1 MFSVTSFRASIYLSY
16 IQHLKK
22 QCDSVGDA
30 KPRFSWERG
39 RRPAPPS
46 GDRACAS
53 SGPLACLRSP
63 GLAWASPLS
72 QGVVLEG
79 HTGLPGCLQSLCS
92 VHNAHRDP
100 ADRIVKTAP
109 RTARAMR
116 CSARAIHG
124 WKAYASPCPALQAA
138 RRWGSAQERWAGAGA
153 ATVHCEPAGPTWPP
167 GAGSC
172 VGRENI

>member
-79 HTGLPGCLQSLCS
+79 LPGCLRSLCS

-172 VGRENI
+172 VGRENV